1 MNAAAGACMSS
12 LVVRAGF
19 VKPPP
24 RGRLAMKNLVT
35 FSIGIAVFASIQV
48 NGAEAPSNFTFSATD
63 NTKCRIVIAEP
74 ASTADAYA
82 AQELQHYLERI
93 TSVRL
98 PILSD
103 SSPENAPAILVGDS
117 RHLRDLGITLDREKL
132 GPEGFILRT
141 CKDRL
146 ILAGGA
152 PRGTLY
158 AVYTFL
164 EEKLGVRWFT
174 PELETVPQTNQFSFG
189 NLDVAYRPALEY
201 REVFWTE
208 MMRNAD
214 FAARHRLN
222 GEHYGLSA
230 KHGGRAVVYF
240 PFVHSFDTLIPRE
253 LYKDHPEYFPLIDG
267 KRVDGYV
274 QRCLSNP
281 EVIRLAVAKVRQWI
295 KEHPEATIISV
306 SQNDTGNW
314 CRCET
319 CKAFDD
325 EEGSPS
331 ASLIRFVNKIA
342 QDIESDYPKIKIDT
356 LAYQYTRKPPKTL
369 RPRQNVIVR
378 LCSIECC
385 FAHPLASCISKEN
398 RQFRE
403 DILAWQP
410 VAPKLYVWDYTPNF
424 GHYQQPFPNFEA
436 LQPNVQFFV
445 QHRVSGLFEQG
456 NYSAGGFG
464 ELGPLRA
471 YLLAKLLWDANT
483 DLERHKT
490 EFLNAYYGKAA
501 GALGAYLSLLES
513 QVSLPDKHAHIFDSS
528 KAAYLNDA
536 FLVEANRILAT
547 AENIAD
553 DETIRFRVAID
564 RLPIQ
569 YVQLSTG
576 RVHGEE
582 RSALL
587 TKFLQVAR
595 RAGISNISEAQS
607 LDAWAKKMQTE

>member
-1 MNAAAGACMSS
+1 MKALMTRAA
-12 LVVRAGF
+12 VV
-19 VKPPP
+19 
-24 RGRLAMKNLVT
+24 LALL
-35 FSIGIAVFASIQV
+35 ASIQA
-48 NGAEAPSNFTFSATD
+48 NGVAATTRFNLSVTD
-63 NTKCRIVIAEP
+63 KTKCPIVIAEHASP
-74 ASTADAYA
+74 AEAYA
-82 AQELQHYLERI
+82 AQELQQYLERI

-98 PILSD
+98 PILPD
-103 SSPENAPAILVGDS
+103 SAPEKGPEILVGDS
-117 RHLRDLGITLDREKL
+117 RHLRDLGVSLDPEKL
-132 GPEGFILRT
+132 GSEGFILRT
-141 CKDRL
+141 ARHSL
-146 ILAGGA
+146 VLAGGQ

-174 PELETVPQTNQFSFG
+174 PELETVPQTNRLSFA
-189 NLDVAYRPALEY
+189 NLDVTHRPALEY

-222 GEHYGLSA
+222 GEHYGLAA

-253 LYKDHPEYFPLIDG
+253 LFKEHPEYFPLIDG

-281 EVIRLAVAKVRQWI
+281 EVIHLAIAKVRQWI
-295 KEHPEATIISV
+295 KEHPDATIISV
-306 SQNDTGNW
+306 SQNDTGKW

-319 CKAFDD
+319 CKAFD
-325 EEGSPS
+325 EQEGSPA
-331 ASLIRFVNKIA
+331 ASMIRFVNTVA
-342 QDIESDYPKIKIDT
+342 EDIEREYPNIKIDT

-369 RPRQNVIVR
+369 RPRHNVIVR

-385 FAHPLASCISKEN
+385 FAHPLSTCISEEN
-398 RQFRE
+398 RRFRE

-436 LQPNVQFFV
+436 IQPNVQFFV
-445 QHRVSGLFEQG
+445 QHGVSGLFEQG
-456 NYSAGGFG
+456 NYSGGGFG

-471 YLLAKLLWDANT
+471 YLLAKLLWDPGTN
-483 DLERHKT
+483 LECNKT
-490 EFLNAYYGKAA
+490 EFLNAYYRKSAPG
-501 GALGAYLSLLES
+501 LRAYLNLLEQ
-513 QVSLPDKHAHIFDSS
+513 QVSLPERHAHIFDSP

-536 FLVEANRILAT
+536 FLTEADRILAT
-547 AENIAD
+547 AENNAED
-553 DETIRFRVAID
+553 DTVRFRVAID

-569 YVQLSTG
+569 YVQLATG
-576 RVHGEE
+576 RVEGEA

-587 TKFLQVAR
+587 KSFLQIAR
-595 RAGISNISEAQS
+595 RAGISNISEGQS
-607 LDAWAKKMQTE
+607 LDAWAKKMGTE